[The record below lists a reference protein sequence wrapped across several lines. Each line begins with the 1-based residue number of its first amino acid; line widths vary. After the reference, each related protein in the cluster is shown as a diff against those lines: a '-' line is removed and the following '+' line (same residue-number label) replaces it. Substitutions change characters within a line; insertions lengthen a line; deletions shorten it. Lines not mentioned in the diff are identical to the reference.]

1 MKRST
6 AVILIIVSLMS
17 ISCGRMK
24 YANVPKYI
32 KVYDSSSDV
41 HFTNEQ
47 LINMM
52 NQDGGYVP
60 SVVVR
65 NIYSDS
71 PSSIS
76 SNASTHK
83 LCSILEMGMAKNNFD
98 VRDRGLFNNV
108 LAGMGN
114 AGVSVDYNQLYEK
127 THVDLLLE
135 ITGYDL
141 DIPYRVDKYYAGDT
155 PLNFPVEKRIVNGKK
170 QNYYPV
176 YMLRGMSITIK
187 VIMLQENLIGG
198 SYSFTYVPCAAED
211 GGGLITSLSPLRY
224 RPSGSSRDVDAYIYD
239 NDEDRKYSSGEKLDI
254 LMEEFVSNTVV
265 PKMVAFMK
273 GVSYKPAAEPVAE
286 PANEPDTRS
295 VVPQTPPQSRSGDTE
310 SVKKQSLT
318 EAIQQANQQ
327 SAVDMSLPL
336 FNVSSTSVSDYRGKL
351 SATGEYSETEID
363 NMIAD
368 QIQLNKEI
376 LTSRNGAVVVHC
388 LKVKEGLHA
397 QLLSTV
403 KEKTVAKI
411 KRKLEAND
419 MILNQYRYVDFNDY
433 SYLNTQMPDADKD
446 VEGTNGKRNMMSD
459 LRNAANDLVT
469 RNGDAKGKAV
479 SQEPLSSGNSVD
491 RDVRLVNSNDNISS
505 AISDIISLSF
515 HKQSESELSG
525 LKKNK
530 LDEKKA
536 ELAGKESDL
545 ERLTYLDA
553 SLLTEVYK
561 FTSSSVYAVGNEM
574 PVSDSDVVM
583 FLDSA
588 PEHLVNDA
596 LFVFLDGKCIGA
608 GTADLGFYVAFPY
621 ASDDKGFH
629 ELKVLLCPEN
639 GSGCKEVFH
648 SSVMFGVKKHYH
660 FNGVVKSGK
669 LIEINLL

>member
-6 AVILIIVSLMS
+6 VILLVIISLIVS
-17 ISCGRMK
+17 SCGGMK

-32 KVYDSSSDV
+32 KVYDSSSDA

-65 NIYSDS
+65 NLYSDS
-71 PSSIS
+71 PSAIS
-76 SNASTHK
+76 SNVSTHK
-83 LCSILEMGMAKNNFD
+83 MCSILEMGMAKNNFD

-114 AGVSVDYNQLYEK
+114 AGVTVDYNQLYEK

-141 DIPYRVDKYYAGDT
+141 DIPYRVDKFYIGDK
-155 PLNFPVEKRIVNGKK
+155 PNNFPPEKRIVNGKK

-176 YMLRGMSITIK
+176 YMLRGMNITIK

-211 GGGLITSLSPLRY
+211 GGGLITNLSPLRY

-273 GVSYKPAAEPVAE
+273 GETYVRNTGNNAENVSAAPAVPAVSSAPATPAATTAE
-286 PANEPDTRS
+286 PETGQKTSFADAIR
-295 VVPQTPPQSRSGDTE
+295 QAQSTLS
-310 SVKKQSLT
+310 
-318 EAIQQANQQ
+318 
-327 SAVDMSLPL
+327 VDMSLPL
-336 FNVSSTSVSDYRGKL
+336 FNVSSASVAEYRDRL
-351 SATGEYSETEID
+351 SALRRYSETEID
-363 NMIAD
+363 DMIAG
-368 QIQLNKEI
+368 QIQENKKM
-376 LTSRNGAVVVHC
+376 LTSTSGPYIIKL
-388 LKVKEGLHA
+388 LKTKEGLHTK
-397 QLLSTV
+397 LSYTV
-403 KEKTVAKI
+403 AEKAVAKI
-411 KRKLEAND
+411 KKKLETTD
-419 MILNQYRYVDFNDY
+419 MVLNNVGYVDFNDY
-433 SYLNTQMPDADKD
+433 SYIAPQIPDAEMI
-446 VEGTNGKRNMMSD
+446 VEGTKEEKEPQNDVAKEPVSD
-459 LRNAANDLVT
+459 KIRS
-469 RNGDAKGKAV
+469 AV
-479 SQEPLSSGNSVD
+479 QPVE

-515 HKQSESELSG
+515 RKQSEGELAG

-536 ELAGKESDL
+536 ELAGRESDL
-545 ERLTYLDA
+545 ERLRYLDA
-553 SLLTEVYK
+553 PHLTEVYK
-561 FTSSSVYAVGNEM
+561 FTSSSVYAVGNDV
-574 PVSDSDVVM
+574 PVSDSDVIM
-583 FLDSA
+583 FLGSA
-588 PEHLVNDA
+588 PVHLVNDA
-596 LFVFLDGKCIGA
+596 LFVFLDGKCVGA

-621 ASDDKGFH
+621 AAGDKGFH
-629 ELKVLLCPEN
+629 ELKIMLCPEN
-639 GSGCKEVFH
+639 GSDCKEVFH
-648 SSVMFGVKKHYH
+648 SSVMFGVKKHYR
-660 FNGVVKSGK
+660 FNAVAKSGK
-669 LIEINLL
+669 LVEINLL